1 MSKAS
6 RIVDLSTKI
15 PVIVLTLVP
24 FVLWEISL
32 PSSQGYQ
39 LPTEDSRVIV
49 TWEVAAA
56 CEQLSSMLF
65 GWKGCIISRDH
76 SGRVNLS
83 LDSLPHPPPWYMD
96 LREGFCQTAVDGHV
110 GEGGSTSSW
119 RGTIWCTMRVA
130 GYEPVVLNC
139 LFPFL
144 FFFCAKFPGLVG
156 SCPVNFLAIGPWSG
170 PLDHFLIF
178 NPPYSPTQ
186 KQKVE
191 HIAFALTWPYS

>member
-119 RGTIWCTMRVA
+119 RGTIWCTMRVCWWRA
-130 GYEPVVLNC
+130 CCFELS
-139 LFPFL
+139 FSFSFL
-144 FFFCAKFPGLVG
+144 FLCQVSWLCGILP
-156 SCPVNFLAIGPWSG
+156 C
-170 PLDHFLIF
+170 
-178 NPPYSPTQ
+178 
-186 KQKVE
+186 
-191 HIAFALTWPYS
+191 

>member
-83 LDSLPHPPPWYMD
+83 LDSLPPPHPDTWIW
-96 LREGFCQTAVDGHV
+96 EKGFARRLLMGMWVKGVQPVL
-110 GEGGSTSSW
+110 EGGQSDVRWGLLVTS
-119 RGTIWCTMRVA
+119 
-130 GYEPVVLNC
+130 L
-139 LFPFL
+139 LFWIVFFL
-144 FFFCAKFPGLVG
+144 FFSFSVP
-156 SCPVNFLAIGPWSG
+156 SFLALWD
-170 PLDHFLIF
+170 L
-178 NPPYSPTQ
+178 
-186 KQKVE
+186 
-191 HIAFALTWPYS
+191 ALLTF